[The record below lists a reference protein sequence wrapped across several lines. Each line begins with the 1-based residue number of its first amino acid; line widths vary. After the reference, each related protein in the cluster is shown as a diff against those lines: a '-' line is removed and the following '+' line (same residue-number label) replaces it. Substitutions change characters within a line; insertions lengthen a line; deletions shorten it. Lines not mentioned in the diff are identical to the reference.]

1 MAAVRSSRGR
11 APTPSTRSTPLTVD
25 ASPSSAIRGSS
36 LLLLGRL
43 IAIGAAL
50 LIQVLIVR
58 YLPQSAFGAFSYCIA
73 VTTLLT
79 VVVSLGMEQTM
90 SRFAAIYD
98 ERGQPE
104 HLAGA
109 ILFYVGVVTLLG
121 AITVAAVVFGR
132 EQLTRLVIHDG
143 RSAELLAIMVVLAPL
158 QALDTLTSTLFAV
171 HGRPGAIFWRRYVI
185 TPVLRIS
192 VVLVMLVLQASVFVL
207 GVGYVLATV
216 TGLVVY
222 APQLWHLLRERNVI
236 ARGLRPVLPVRA
248 LLAFTASAVSGD
260 LLAIVLFASDAI
272 IVGWIAGPTG
282 VALLQATQPLAAGNL
297 VIFYA
302 VIPLF
307 LPLAARLFSSGAR
320 AGSEELYATC
330 SLWVAVFSFPVAA
343 LTIGCAVTL
352 TDTLF
357 GHRYAAAGPIL
368 GVMSAGLYLV
378 AVFGLSGLTLKAHG
392 LLRNL
397 AIANI
402 VLTALNLTA
411 NVVLVRRFG
420 AMGAAIGTTSSI
432 AVLTLVK
439 CLVMH
444 HDLGTWPVDRRLAR
458 ALTRIVGLGVAV
470 LLLDTLLSPPLV
482 IDVAVVGLASV
493 LLVWSSRADLRVLQI
508 FPEAG
513 RSRLLRRLLQD

>member
-1 MAAVRSSRGR
+1 MKSAGART
-11 APTPSTRSTPLTVD
+11 TPSSGD
-25 ASPSSAIRGSS
+25 ASPRTAIRGSS

-109 ILFYVGVVTLLG
+109 ILFYLGVVAVLG
-121 AITVAAVVFGR
+121 GVTVTAVVLGR
-132 EQLTRLVIHDG
+132 DQLTRLVIHD
-143 RSAELLAIMVVLAPL
+143 RQSAELLGVMALLAPL

-192 VVLVMLVLQASVFVL
+192 VVLVMLLLQASVFVL
-207 GVGYVLATV
+207 GAGYVLATLV
-216 TGLVVY
+216 GLLVY
-222 APQLWHLLRERNVI
+222 APQLWRLLRERRVI
-236 ARGLRPVLPVRA
+236 ARGLRPVLPVRP
-248 LLAFTASAVSGD
+248 LLAFTASAVSAD

-272 IVGWIAGPTG
+272 IVGWITGPTG

-307 LPLAARLFSSGAR
+307 LPLASRLFTSGAR
-320 AGSEELYATC
+320 AGGEELYATC
-330 SLWVAVFSFPVAA
+330 SLWVAVFTFPVAA

-352 TDTLF
+352 TNTLF

-368 GVMSAGLYLV
+368 GTMSAGLYLV
-378 AVFGLSGLTLKAHG
+378 AVFGLSGLTLKAHSV
-392 LLRNL
+392 LRNL
-397 AIANI
+397 AVANV
-402 VLTALNLTA
+402 VLTALNLTV
-411 NVVLVRRFG
+411 NIVLVRRFG
-420 AMGAAIGTTSSI
+420 AMGAAVGTTSAI
-432 AVLTLVK
+432 AVLTLIK
-439 CLVMH
+439 CLVVH
-444 HDLGTWPVDRRLAR
+444 HDLGIWPVDRRLAR
-458 ALTRIVGLGVAV
+458 ALARIVGLGAAV
-470 LLLDTLLSPPLV
+470 LLIDAALGPPLV
-482 IDVAVVGLASV
+482 VDVAVVCVAS
-493 LLVWSSRADLRVLQI
+493 LLLLWSSRRDLRVLEV
-508 FPEAG
+508 FPEVG
-513 RSRLLRRLLQD
+513 RSRLLRLLLQG